1 MNKPDLTVV
10 LSTYNRP
17 VEVRQALAAIV
28 GQDYDGP
35 IETIVVW
42 DKNEPEHE
50 LSSMDPHR
58 PVQTISNDHTPGLP
72 GGRNCGVAKAS
83 APVVAFCDDDDIW
96 DPTKARKQLE
106 LLERTG
112 APAVGCGITISTS
125 EREMVRE
132 STGSAIRFEDLLLAR
147 VPEACMGCAMVRRDA
162 FDGPIGPMDE
172 HIPGG
177 YGEDYEWW
185 LRAARHAP
193 VPNVQEGLYRV
204 LWTGSS
210 FFRDGWNNM
219 DASLAMLLERFP
231 EFRTQPRGLGRIL
244 GQRAFAN
251 AAMGNR
257 SEAVRLAMTSLRY
270 KPTELRVLLALAV
283 AAGVDANSVMATANR
298 FGRGI

>member
-10 LSTYNRP
+10 LSTHNRP
-17 VEVRQALAAIV
+17 VEMRQALAAIV

-35 IETIVVW
+35 IETIIVW
-42 DKNEPEHE
+42 DKTTPEHE
-50 LSSMDPHR
+50 LSSIDPHR

-72 GGRNCGVAKAS
+72 GGRNSGVAKAS

-96 DPTKARKQLE
+96 DPTKARKQLA

-112 APAVGCGITISTS
+112 APAVGCSTTIVTP
-125 EREMVRE
+125 EREIVRRA
-132 STGSAIRFEDLLLAR
+132 TASAIRFEDLLLAR
-147 VPEACMGCAMVRRDA
+147 VPEACMGCAMVRREA
-162 FDGPIGPMDE
+162 FEGPIGGMDE

-193 VPNVQEGLYRV
+193 IPNVEEGLYRV

-210 FFRDGWNNM
+210 FFRQGWQNM
-219 DASLAMLLERFP
+219 DESLAMLMERFP
-231 EFRTQPRGLGRIL
+231 EFKTQPKGLGRIL

-257 SEAVRLAMTSLRY
+257 AEALSLSVSALRY
-270 KPTELRVLLALAV
+270 KPTEARVLLAMAV
-283 AAGVDANSVMATANR
+283 AAGIEAERVMALANR